1 MIAALLGEILPYVV
15 GLGAVVAAF
24 FGYGWKK
31 SRDAK
36 RAERQRMK
44 DADMEEAL
52 RTKRRLE
59 DALDD
64 DRDVSPADRLREQ
77 GRLRD

>member
-1 MIAALLGEILPYVV
+1 MIAALLGELLPYIV
-15 GLGAVVAAF
+15 GLGGIVAAF
-24 FGYGWKK
+24 LGYGWKK
-31 SRDAK
+31 GRDAK
-36 RAERQRMK
+36 KAERQRMK
-44 DADMEEAL
+44 DADTKEAL
-52 RTKRRLE
+52 RTKKRID